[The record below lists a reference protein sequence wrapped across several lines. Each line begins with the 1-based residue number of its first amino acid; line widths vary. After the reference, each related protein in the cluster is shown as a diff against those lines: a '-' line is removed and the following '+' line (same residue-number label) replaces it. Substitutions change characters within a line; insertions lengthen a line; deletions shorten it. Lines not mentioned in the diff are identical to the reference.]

1 MAIRQPW
8 RWQPSLAA
16 ARAVVFLAL
25 LLLAGCIS
33 TEKLEHPPTSLRE
46 AIRNG
51 ELVEQGQHVTV
62 VSTSRG
68 EVAFKV
74 TEVDTN
80 VIRGKDLGADV
91 EIPIEDIVA
100 LQTRRVDLLAT
111 AGLVVGWYALIG
123 AGVFLGVLLL

>member
-16 ARAVVFLAL
+16 ACAAVFFALA
-25 LLLAGCIS
+25 LAGCIN
-33 TEKLEHPPTSLRE
+33 TEKIEQPPTSLRE

-51 ELVEQGQHVTV
+51 ELVEPGQHVTV

-68 EVAFKV
+68 ELAFRV
-74 TEVDTN
+74 TEVDRN
-80 VIRGKDLGADV
+80 VIRGKDVGDDV
-91 EIPIEDIVA
+91 EVPIEDIVA